1 MKCILNLNYVLR
13 KDGHNT
19 FYLYN
24 KVCLTTYYITYK
36 LYVFLSLFRKSAID
50 LNEVLCSFEKEGFE
64 TNDIMEFLQKTE
76 FNDVLVPVKKEIL
89 LFEDYLK
96 PKGLSSITAPSPQRV
111 DFFITKHCNLACKH
125 CFEGASPKFS
135 IRQLSRNEIMHFL
148 AQLNGADI
156 KTLKITGGEPFT
168 HPAIDD
174 IIELLPRCNFETMI
188 LTNALLLT
196 DERIIALKKAH
207 VQLGISLDG
216 ISADTYDY
224 IRGHGCFKRLTSV
237 LKKLS
242 QNNIKFSLTCTVN
255 AVNIKELD
263 KLIEY
268 VLDNLHAESLFLNRL
283 RPIGRGNEI
292 QSLALSEEENSYVV
306 SLYLKM
312 KEQYGM
318 RIILSDDAFIDEN
331 ISQKDN
337 SVSCAAGNTIIAVDE
352 NFDVYPC
359 IYAVGHKEYI
369 MGNLQTSNVGDVWGK
384 KKWDIFRGK
393 LKVEQLKDCV
403 DCALNDV
410 CKIKN
415 CRLKPVFE
423 GRSFLSS
430 VSYCKG
436 NVDLKQKSYE

>member
-1 MKCILNLNYVLR
+1 M
-13 KDGHNT
+13 
-19 FYLYN
+19 
-24 KVCLTTYYITYK
+24 
-36 LYVFLSLFRKSAID
+36 
-50 LNEVLCSFEKEGFE
+50 
-64 TNDIMEFLQKTE
+64 
-76 FNDVLVPVKKEIL
+76 
-89 LFEDYLK
+89 
-96 PKGLSSITAPSPQRV
+96 
-111 DFFITKHCNLACKH
+111 
-125 CFEGASPKFS
+125 
-135 IRQLSRNEIMHFL
+135 
-148 AQLNGADI
+148 
-156 KTLKITGGEPFT
+156 
-168 HPAIDD
+168 
-174 IIELLPRCNFETMI
+174 
-188 LTNALLLT
+188 
-196 DERIIALKKAH
+196 
-207 VQLGISLDG
+207 
-216 ISADTYDY
+216 
-224 IRGHGCFKRLTSV
+224 
-237 LKKLS
+237 
-242 QNNIKFSLTCTVN
+242 
-255 AVNIKELD
+255 
-263 KLIEY
+263 
-268 VLDNLHAESLFLNRL
+268 DNLHAESLFLNRL

-430 VSYCKG
+430 VSYC
-436 NVDLKQKSYE
+436 YE